1 MTYGITLTEYF
12 GVSSDDIGIFVFF
25 FAAGNFF
32 GCIVLGRCFDII
44 GRRKMIFFTY
54 FLSSVLLFIQS
65 MLFIFKIIN
74 GPYFMC
80 IFFSVVFFFAS
91 AGASAAYL
99 TISEIF
105 PLEVRTLAIA
115 FFYCIGTAVGGI
127 SGPFLY
133 GYLIELKERIY
144 IFIGYLIA
152 VILMSCGSF
161 VALYIRDPIL

>member
-65 MLFIFKIIN
+65 MLFVLKIIN
-74 GPYFMC
+74 GPYSMC

-91 AGASAAYL
+91 AGASASFL

-105 PLEVRTLAIA
+105 PLEVRALAIA
-115 FFYCIGTAVGGI
+115 FFFCIGTAVGGI
-127 SGPFLY
+127 SGPFIY

-152 VILMSCGSF
+152 VVLMSCGSY
-161 VALYIRDPIL
+161 VALKYGIDAE